1 MKAPLPVSA
10 RTPSKRSSL
19 LPAPARSVTPL
30 RAGLEAGRG
39 SEDRGTPYVATKGF
53 DFANVP
59 IHSPV
64 TPVSSPSAD
73 IQAKLSISSP
83 GDAAEQEA
91 DQIADQVMRMP
102 TPGDAP
108 PVGDFACINL
118 APIQRKAT
126 VSSPSHASG
135 KEADHVAT
143 ETVRPAASSQQLSI
157 HSTPASTQRSAID
170 LDTTTAVDAAQR
182 GGTPMPKDQ
191 LSYFQPRFGHDFSQ
205 VRIHTDS
212 SAAASAAAVQARAYT
227 AGRDIVFGAGQ
238 YAPHTAAGRHLLAH
252 ELTHFVQ
259 QQRAPGP
266 PSVLMRAPDPT
277 PTSLDQF
284 SEADRQSLKFDTE
297 ALSSPLILKQFFG
310 LKGTA
315 VAATNLNA
323 DIDIEVPA
331 IEAVKDDK
339 VKSDLYRGLRQ
350 VALSVFDLQPGSDGK
365 AHSKRLHLVHIES
378 LDLTQ
383 FGGPNGSFRF
393 TCIGSEAAGKI
404 IAKILVE
411 AIRSP
416 ATGMSDPGAVK
427 DIEKRKVVP
436 YGLKRGSSITD
447 DSLWQ
452 KVVRSLGTVDEA
464 LIMRI
469 RDVTFETS
477 PKQTGADGEAASFD
491 FSFKKSDTGPWKKT
505 ITLFQKIVTAQDA
518 DFARL
523 LDHELAHAI
532 DIAPAEKPGGR
543 IAKGEAHNLP
553 KFLEA
558 AKKDG
563 GRAKAITDYGATSD
577 KEFYAENL
585 SLFIQQPETFQALRP
600 NLYNYFVAYEWEA
613 VRDPKLN
620 APSTVWSTAPK
631 AKP

>member
-1 MKAPLPVSA
+1 MKAPLLVSA
-10 RTPSKRSSL
+10 PAPSKRASMLS
-19 LPAPARSVTPL
+19 APERSVTSPS
-30 RAGLEAGRG
+30 AGLNAGLG
-39 SEDRGTPYVATKGF
+39 SEDRGSPSAATKGF
-53 DFANVP
+53 DFAKVP

-64 TPVSSPSAD
+64 TPAPSRSAD

-126 VSSPSHASG
+126 LSSPSHASEN
-135 KEADHVAT
+135 EADHVAA
-143 ETVRPAASSQQLSI
+143 ETVRPAASWRQSSI
-157 HSTPASTQRSAID
+157 PSTPASTVRSAVNPD
-170 LDTTTAVDAAQR
+170 STTAVDAAQR
-182 GGTPMPKDQ
+182 GGAPMPKDQ
-191 LSYFQPRFGHDFSQ
+191 LSYYQPRFGHDFSQ

-212 SAAASAAAVQARAYT
+212 SAAAGARVVQARAYT

-252 ELTHFVQ
+252 ELAHVVQ

-284 SEADRQSLKFDTE
+284 SETDRQSLKFDTD
-297 ALSSPLILKQFFG
+297 ALSSPLVLNQFFG
-310 LKGTA
+310 LKGT
-315 VAATNLNA
+315 VVEATNLNA
-323 DIDIEVPA
+323 DVDIEVPD
-331 IEAVKDDK
+331 IEALKDGK

-378 LDLTQ
+378 LDLTR
-383 FGGPNGSFRF
+383 FGGPKGSFRF
-393 TCIGSEAAGKI
+393 TCVGSEAAGKI
-404 IAKILVE
+404 TAKILVE
-411 AIRSP
+411 AIGSP
-416 ATGMSDPGAVK
+416 AKGMSDPGAVK
-427 DIEKRKVVP
+427 DIEKRKVAP
-436 YGLKRGSSITD
+436 YRLKRGSSITD
-447 DSLWQ
+447 DALWQ
-452 KVVRSLGTVDEA
+452 KVERSLGTVDEA

-477 PKQTGADGEAASFD
+477 SEQTGADGEAASFD
-491 FSFKKSDTGPWKKT
+491 FSFKTSDTGPWKKT

-518 DFARL
+518 DFARI

-532 DIAPAEKPGGR
+532 DFAPAEKPGGR

-563 GRAKAITDYGATSD
+563 GRAKAITDYGKTSD

>member
-1 MKAPLPVSA
+1 MKAPLLVSA
-10 RTPSKRSSL
+10 PTPSKRSSL
-19 LPAPARSVTPL
+19 LPAPARSVTPSC
-30 RAGLEAGRG
+30 AGLEAARG
-39 SEDRGTPYVATKGF
+39 SEDRGSAYVATKGF
-53 DFANVP
+53 DFAKVP

-64 TPVSSPSAD
+64 TPVSSRSAD

-102 TPGDAP
+102 TAGDAP
-108 PVGDFACINL
+108 PVGNFACINL
-118 APIQRKAT
+118 APTQRKAT
-126 VSSPSHASG
+126 VSSPSHASE

-143 ETVRPAASSQQLSI
+143 ETARPAPSSQQSSI
-157 HSTPASTQRSAID
+157 RSTPASTVRLPIN

-212 SAAASAAAVQARAYT
+212 SAAAGARVVQARAYT

-252 ELTHFVQ
+252 ELTHVVQ

-266 PSVLMRAPDPT
+266 PNVLMRAPDPT

-284 SEADRQSLKFDTE
+284 SETDRQSLQFDTD

-310 LKGTA
+310 LKGTV
-315 VAATNLNA
+315 VAATNLDA

-331 IEAVKDDK
+331 IEALKDAK
-339 VKSDLYRGLRQ
+339 VKSDLYSGLRQ
-350 VALSVFDLQPGSDGK
+350 VALSVFDLLPGSDGK

-378 LDLTQ
+378 LDLTR
-383 FGGPNGSFRF
+383 FGGPKGSFRF
-393 TCIGSEAAGKI
+393 TCLGNEAAGKI
-404 IAKILVE
+404 TAKILVE
-411 AIRSP
+411 AVPSP
-416 ATGMSDPGAVK
+416 AKGMSDPGAVK
-427 DIEKRKVVP
+427 DIEKRKVAP

-447 DSLWQ
+447 DALWQ
-452 KVVRSLGTVDEA
+452 KVERSLGTVDEA

-477 PKQTGADGEAASFD
+477 PKQIGADGEAASFD
-491 FSFKKSDTGPWKKT
+491 FSFKTSDTGPWKKT
-505 ITLFQKIVTAQDA
+505 ITLFQKIVTAQDD

-523 LDHELAHAI
+523 LDHELGHAI
-532 DIAPAEKPGGR
+532 DMAPAEKPGGR
-543 IAKGEAHNLP
+543 IARGEAHNLP

-563 GRAKAITDYGATSD
+563 GRAKAITEYGKTSD

-613 VRDPKLN
+613 VRDPKFN
-620 APSTVWSTAPK
+620 ASSTVWSTAPK